1 MNATVQA
8 YLRAFCD

>member
-8 YLRAFCD
+8 SVEYIL